1 MTMEQQPQTI
11 TNPTRTRLPRQVRE
25 RQMVDAATISFG
37 RSGFHGTSMDQIAMD
52 AGISKPMLYAYFDS
66 KEGLYLACL
75 RRAGLDMIDAVR
87 ASFDS
92 TLPAELQLR
101 DGFIAFLGFIKDN
114 RESWNLVRNESF
126 SGYQMFPDE
135 MEHIRSLLRQV
146 VRELLFASSLA
157 NDVDRERLDEA
168 AMPTAAALLG
178 GTEAIANWWIGEGE
192 DVPVEVPCAYLMS
205 LFWYGA
211 RHVWEG
217 GDWYPSVPAALETV
231 GGGIRE
237 GHGIDNPKESP
248 FKFGQR

>member
-1 MTMEQQPQTI
+1 MEQQPQAI
-11 TNPTRTRLPRQVRE
+11 SNPTRTRLPRQVRE

-37 RSGFHGTSMDQIAMD
+37 RQGFHGTSMDQIAMD

-75 RRAGLDMIDAVR
+75 RRASLDLIDAVR

-101 DGFIAFLGFIKDN
+101 DGFAAFLSFIKEN
-114 RESWNLVRNESF
+114 RESWNLMRNESF

-146 VRELLFASSLA
+146 VRELLFASSLS
-157 NDVDRERLDEA
+157 NEVDREQLDDA

-178 GTEAIANWWIGEGE
+178 GTEAIANWWVGEGAN
-192 DVPVEVPCAYLMS
+192 VPIEVPCAYLMS

-211 RHVWEG
+211 RHMWEG
-217 GDWYPSVPAALETV
+217 GEWYPAARGTLETV
-231 GGGIRE
+231 AEGASE
-237 GHGIDNPKESP
+237 GHGMIDKPKDSR
-248 FKFGQR
+248 FRFGQR